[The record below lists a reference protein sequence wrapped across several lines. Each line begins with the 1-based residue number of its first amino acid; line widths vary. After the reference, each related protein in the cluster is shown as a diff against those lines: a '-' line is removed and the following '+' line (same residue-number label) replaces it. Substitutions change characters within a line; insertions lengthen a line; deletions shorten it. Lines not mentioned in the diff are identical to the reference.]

1 MSQQNE
7 ERTIILRTY
16 NTVWKIDRKIYSI
29 EGLKLLFPI
38 SINEILYLGVSILIS
53 YLLIKFIPFYNKL
66 HFVIKYVVVPF
77 GLMKFLTKQKLDGKL
92 PHKFFY
98 DYIMYKIQPKKY
110 DRFKPIDETIK
121 NIEFGSNIT
130 FRKNIYINETE
141 ELIKNNKRKGKKN
154 NV

>member
-77 GLMKFLTKQKLDGKL
+77 GLMKFLTNQKLDGKL

-110 DRFKPIDETIK
+110 DRFKPIDETKK
-121 NIEFGSNIT
+121 NI
-130 FRKNIYINETE
+130 
-141 ELIKNNKRKGKKN
+141 
-154 NV
+154 V